1 MGEVLS
7 QSEIDNLLA
16 ALSTGELDVEQMQES
31 ADKKVKDYDFSRP
44 AKFSKE
50 HLRTLEIIYEHYG
63 RLISTNLPVY
73 LRKNVQVSV
82 SSSETVTFSEFSNA
96 LSNPVILGIVDFQP
110 LNGNI
115 LIDLAPNL
123 GFAMIDRMLGGAGV
137 SLDKIRDFSEIE
149 MTILEKML
157 IICIQLMREPW
168 RNVVDIFPVMDRIET
183 NAQFAQIIAPGDM
196 IAIITMNI
204 KIGDVEGLM
213 NICLPY
219 FTLEDIMDK
228 LNTKYWYSTMQKE
241 DSENYEEHIE
251 SLIKRI
257 DVPVKAV
264 LGKSQISVNDFID
277 LQVGDIIRLGTEV
290 DSEMEVYV
298 GNIKKFKALP
308 GSNRDKYAVRV
319 TEVIR
324 EEG

>member
-157 IICIQLMREPW
+157 VICIQLMREPW
-168 RNVVDIFPVMDRIET
+168 RNVVDIFPVMERIET